1 MAKKN
6 FMYNPDGSKTEVG
19 PDLDTPTQNDV
30 DAANRKY
37 RNIGVAKVK
46 KDPTFSELR
55 RLRNE
60 ANRPGYV
67 PERIKP
73 GTINKAISFV
83 SKETKNPHWKEAE
96 KKIVSMFDKVT
107 GGSQDQQGLKPTMAK
122 AFKYSC
128 PDCGHTDEVATGG
141 FGADLQPKKW
151 PCRKCGKENT
161 KMTQLDKKP
170 TPKWT
175 EAQWKEH
182 RSNPENTKPI
192 SAFHTGDP
200 KVKKSSDLPKCRV
213 CGDKYNVYDAKDREQ
228 ARRMTKMGRCANCSD
243 ESISKM
249 AHAIH
254 YADPKLDK
262 YQYTS
267 EGIPYKYRDMNCGA
281 RNVQSKHL
289 TSKMND
295 VTCTRCR
302 SQYSKENLPQQPVK
316 KALDEFLKKYGT
328 K

>member
-141 FGADLQPKKW
+141 FGYDLQPKKW

-161 KMTQLDKKP
+161 KMTVLPGKS

-175 EAQWKEH
+175 DAQWKEH
-182 RSNPENTKPI
+182 RSNPENTKSI

-200 KVKKSSDLPKCRV
+200 KPVKKADSGLPKCRL
-213 CGDKYNVYDAKDREQ
+213 CGNDYNTYDARNLEQ
-228 ARRMTKMGRCANCSD
+228 VRRMTKLGRCANCSD
-243 ESISKM
+243 EGIKKSSGGIVPGGGPS
-249 AHAIH
+249 
-254 YADPKLDK
+254 DP
-262 YQYTS
+262 
-267 EGIPYKYRDMNCGA
+267 
-281 RNVQSKHL
+281 
-289 TSKMND
+289 
-295 VTCTRCR
+295 R
-302 SQYSKENLPQQPVK
+302 SGLNIAKPLGPTKVK
-316 KALDEFLKKYGT
+316 KALDEFLEKYGT

>member
-1 MAKKN
+1 MGKKFDLWDKFEKNPESLAYPGRKRAMPQKQIDKKLSEQGYDVPKKN
-6 FMYNPDGSKTEVG
+6 YMANPDGSKTEVG

-37 RNIGVAKVK
+37 RAIGKSIK
-46 KDPTFSELR
+46 TNSFSELK
-55 RLRNE
+55 RLKNE

-73 GTINKAISFV
+73 GTIKKAIAFV
-83 SKETKNPHWKEAE
+83 AKETKNPHWKEAE
-96 KKIVSMFDKVT
+96 KKIVSMFDKVS
-107 GGSQDQQGLKPTMAK
+107 GGSQQGLKPTMAK

-141 FGADLQPKKW
+141 FGESLNPKKW

-161 KMTQLDKKP
+161 KMTTLDKKP

-175 EAQWKEH
+175 EAQWKEY

-200 KVKKSSDLPKCRV
+200 KVKKSF
-213 CGDKYNVYDAKDREQ
+213 E
-228 ARRMTKMGRCANCSD
+228 
-243 ESISKM
+243 EISKM

-254 YADPKLDK
+254 YADPKFEKFHDPK
-262 YQYTS
+262 YN
-267 EGIPYKYRDMNCGA
+267 YRNMDCGA
-281 RNVQSKHL
+281 NNVHRKHM
-289 TSKMND
+289 SGNMND
-295 VTCTRCR
+295 VTCTKCR
-302 SQYSKENLPQQPVK
+302 SQFAKTNLPKPPVV
-316 KALDEFLKKYGT
+316 KALDEFMQKYGT